1 MLQTCINHVEIEDH
15 TIKSKSINGAGS
27 ETSGTTGKQEA
38 SEITEVLQAVEAMP
52 DRRVEEYSDGANFTW
67 VTSALTERRDE
78 ILERWLEAAISQT
91 FHAGRREHAV
101 ADHIPRLFDALVDLL
116 NATAPSWV
124 DARAPLED
132 SGIMA
137 ATQGHARAR
146 AAQGLSPANVVVEFR
161 LLRQEIWRALR
172 AELPNR
178 APTGDVVAAEMLVN
192 DALDSAITQALAA
205 LSDYV
210 EQVREEFLATTL
222 HDVRQP
228 LTSIS
233 GEAQLL
239 VRRLSRA
246 TPRDPQQLLDG
257 AERIQASAKRMTSL
271 LEMLS
276 DVSRLALG
284 GLEMH
289 ISEANLEDVVR
300 TALAHCPADDVAR
313 TVVTSEPTSELKG
326 DWDPNRL
333 EQVVSNLL
341 GNAFKYSDKDT
352 PIEVTLSAANS
363 PDTVALTVRDHGIGI
378 PAEDIP
384 HIFARYKRAGNAVG
398 NGIDGLGLGLFLCKG
413 IVEAHG
419 GHIFAESEGPGH
431 GTAITIVL
439 PRHTT
444 Q

>member
-1 MLQTCINHVEIEDH
+1 MLQTCINHVEIKDH
-15 TIKSKSINGAGS
+15 TIKSKSIHGTGS
-27 ETSGTTGKQEA
+27 ETPGTTGKQETP
-38 SEITEVLQAVEAMP
+38 ETTEVLLPVEAMP
-52 DRRVEEYSDGANFTW
+52 DRRVEEYSEGANFAW
-67 VTSALTERRDE
+67 VTTALTERRDE

-116 NATAPSWV
+116 NATAPSWIDV
-124 DARAPLED
+124 RAPLED
-132 SGIMA
+132 SGIVA

-172 AELPNR
+172 ASLPNR

-228 LTSIS
+228 LTSIL

-239 VRRLSRA
+239 VRRLSQA

-289 ISEANLEDVVR
+289 ISETNLEDIVR
-300 TALAHCPADDVAR
+300 TALAHCPANDVAR
-313 TVVTSEPTSELKG
+313 TVVTMGPRAELTG
-326 DWDPNRL
+326 EWDPNRL

-341 GNAFKYSDKDT
+341 GNAFKYSAKDT
-352 PIEVTLSAANS
+352 PVEVTLSAGELA
-363 PDTVALTVRDHGIGI
+363 DTVTLTVRDHGIGI
-378 PAEDIP
+378 PPEDIL

-398 NGIDGLGLGLFLCKG
+398 NGIEGLGLGLFLCKG

-439 PRHTT
+439 PRHAAR
-444 Q
+444 